1 MLKNKHDAV
10 AVIFANSYDN
20 EVPSLV
26 NERLMASIP
35 FAGRYRLIDFTLSS
49 LVDCSLWKILLNKT
63 LDFYKKKIFLFFL
76 NLLFLNFC
84 LL

>member
-1 MLKNKHDAV
+1 MLKNKHDAM
-10 AVIFANSYDN
+10 AIIFANSYDN

-49 LVDCSLWKILLNKT
+49 LVECGIDNVSIIVKKNYRSLLRHM
-63 LDFYKKKIFLFFL
+63 
-76 NLLFLNFC
+76 
-84 LL
+84 